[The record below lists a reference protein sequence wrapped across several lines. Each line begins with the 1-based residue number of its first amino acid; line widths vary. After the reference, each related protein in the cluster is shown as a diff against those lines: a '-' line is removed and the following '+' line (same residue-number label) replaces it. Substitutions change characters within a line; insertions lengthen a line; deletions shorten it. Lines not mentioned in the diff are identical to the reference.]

1 MNSRKIYYS
10 PNTFQS
16 YGEPEINAVE
26 KFLQE
31 NSIDDKNAVNKFEE
45 RMASIFNVKYGVFV
59 NSGSSAN
66 LLACLALDIGE
77 KDEVITPACTFPTTL
92 SPLIFLKSNV
102 IFVDVAENHYVPSVK
117 QVIDAIRDTTTAV
130 LIPDLVGD
138 KFDFD
143 LLKKELE
150 KINRTDIKMIE
161 DACDTVTTTVADVA
175 TISFYASHIVNA
187 GGCGG
192 MCLTNDD
199 NLADKMRRLRT
210 SSCWNFS
217 APSYCAIFG
226 YTNSLKIDEFAK
238 KRHENM
244 LHYIERLKNVSF
256 YELPANTDC
265 QWLSMAIVAKSH
277 RFEIVKELESRG
289 IQTRLVMAGNILRQP
304 FYQKLFP
311 HAHADDFTQTE
322 KIFRGG
328 MLLGLH
334 QGISSEDVDYIC
346 DCLIEFAN
354 KYGNE

>member
-1 MNSRKIYYS
+1 MSRKIYYS

-16 YGEPEINAVE
+16 YGEPEIKAVE

-31 NSIDDKNAVNKFEE
+31 NSIDDKNAIVKFEE
-45 RMASIFNVKYGVFV
+45 RIASIFHMKHGIFV

-66 LLACLALDIGE
+66 LLACLALDICE

-102 IFVDVAENHYVPSVK
+102 VFVDVAEHHYVPSVK
-117 QVIDAIRDTTTAV
+117 QVLDAIKETTTAV

-150 KINRTDIKMIE
+150 KINRTDIKLIE
-161 DACDTVTTTVADVA
+161 DACDTVTTSTADAA

-192 MCLTNDD
+192 MCLTNNDQ
-199 NLADKMRRLRT
+199 LADKMRKLR
-210 SSCWNFS
+210 SSPTWDFS

-226 YTNSLKIDEFAK
+226 YANSLKIDDFAK

-244 LHYIERLKNVSF
+244 VYYIDKLKEIDF
-256 YELPANTDC
+256 YDLPSNTDC
-265 QWLSMAIVAKSH
+265 QWLSMALVAKSH

-289 IQTRLVMAGNILRQP
+289 VQTRLVMAGNILRQP
-304 FYQKLFP
+304 FYQNLFP
-311 HAHADDFTQTE
+311 HAHADDFPQTE

-334 QGISSEDVDYIC
+334 QGINKDDIDYIC
-346 DCLIEFAN
+346 DILIELAN
-354 KYGNE
+354 KYSKE

>member
-1 MNSRKIYYS
+1 MRKIYYS

-16 YGEPEINAVE
+16 YGEPEIDAVE
-26 KFLQE
+26 KFLRE
-31 NSIDDKNAVNKFEE
+31 NSIDDKNAIVKFEE
-45 RMASIFNVKYGVFV
+45 RISSIFNMKYGIFT

-66 LLACLALDIGE
+66 LLACLALDINE

-92 SPLIFLKSNV
+92 SPLIFLKSKV
-102 IFVDVAENHYVPSVK
+102 IFVDIAEKHYVPSVK
-117 QVIDAIRDTTTAV
+117 QVLDAIRPTTTAV

-143 LLKKELE
+143 SLRKELE
-150 KINRTDIKMIE
+150 KINRTDIKFIE
-161 DACDTVTTTVADVA
+161 DACDTVTTSTADVA

-199 NLADKMRRLRT
+199 RLADKMRRLR
-210 SSCWNFS
+210 SSPCWDFT
-217 APSYCAIFG
+217 APSYCAVFG
-226 YTNSLKIDEFAK
+226 YTNSLKIEEFAK

-244 LHYIERLKNVSF
+244 LYYIEKLKNCDF
-256 YELPANTDC
+256 YELPENTDC
-265 QWLSMAIVAKSH
+265 QWLSMALVAKSH
-277 RFEIVKELESRG
+277 RFEIVKELEEKG
-289 IQTRLVMAGNILRQP
+289 VQTRLVMAGNILRQP

-311 HAHADDFTQTE
+311 HANADDFPETE

-334 QGISSEDVDYIC
+334 QGITSDDIDYIC
-346 DCLIEFAN
+346 NILIELAN
-354 KYGNE
+354 KYANE